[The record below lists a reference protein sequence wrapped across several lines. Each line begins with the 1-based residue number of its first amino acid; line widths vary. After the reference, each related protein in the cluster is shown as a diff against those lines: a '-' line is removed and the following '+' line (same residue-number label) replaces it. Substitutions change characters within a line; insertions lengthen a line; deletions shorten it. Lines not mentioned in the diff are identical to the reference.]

1 MNTLTASGLG
11 LAGAL
16 AGIPLAAIAYSAP
29 AHGHLHLPEGWWH
42 GAPARPPTVAAVSL
56 LTGATTAVIG
66 GLLPMSATLPAYW
79 LFAVVGVGLAV
90 IDIRRRRLPHVLTGT
105 LMATCLISFIVATAV
120 SGNPAPLLRAIIA
133 GATTTT
139 TLVIIALSLPGQ
151 LGLGDVTLAGVITLN
166 LGWLSWHTVAHG
178 LIIGLVLQGVLGF
191 AARARP
197 RGQVALPMGP
207 ALLTGWLSAISAY
220 WWLHPG
226 HLT

>member
-16 AGIPLAAIAYSAP
+16 AGIPLSAIACSAP

-56 LTGATTAVIG
+56 LTGTTTAVIG

-79 LFAVVGVGLAV
+79 LFAVVGVGLAI

-133 GATTTT
+133 GAITTT

-151 LGLGDVTLAGVITLN
+151 LGLGDVTLAGAVTLS
-166 LGWLSWHTVAHG
+166 LGWLSWHSAALGIVSG
-178 LIIGLVLQGVLGF
+178 LTLQGFVGL
-191 AARARP
+191 AARVRT
-197 RGQVALPMGP
+197 GSSNTLPMGP
-207 ALLTGWLSAISAY
+207 ALVAGWLLAVV
-220 WWLHPG
+220 LHAE
-226 HLT
+226 